1 MLNDYK
7 VMITGAT
14 SGMGLS
20 TAKEFISQGATVIGI
35 GRNFERTKDLGERFI
50 PFKCDIREEE
60 QIIAAAEFAE
70 EKFGRL
76 DTLILNAATGE
87 SATPSDVT
95 SEGYTNGFKM
105 YVLAPALF
113 TKYCEKLLRR
123 SDNPSILHTASQG
136 AYAIDDI
143 CVPYESLKAGQVD
156 YVRHAA
162 QWYINMHDK
171 SIYNIPLGARDP
183 IEDGANT
190 YIRVNVVCPGLIRT
204 NLLPG
209 ELWDALDS
217 DQLNWQIPSRRVGD
231 PEEVAR
237 LFAYLASDKAR
248 YISGSVILIDGGWG
262 TYHTSMTQFM

>member
-1 MLNDYK
+1 MLKAYIA
-7 VMITGAT
+7 MITGAT
-14 SGMGLS
+14 SGIGLA
-20 TAKEFISQGATVIGI
+20 TAKEFIAQGATVIGI
-35 GRNFERTKDLGERFI
+35 GRNFELTKDLGDHFI

-60 QIIAAAEFAE
+60 QIIAAAKFAE

-87 SATPSDVT
+87 SSNPTELT

-123 SDNPSILHTASQG
+123 SVNPSILHTASQG
-136 AYAIDDI
+136 AYALDDI

-162 QWYINMHDK
+162 QWYINLHDQ
-171 SIYNIPLGARDP
+171 SIYNIPTGPRP
-183 IEDGANT
+183 PVEEGANP

-209 ELWDALDS
+209 EMWDALNS
-217 DQLNWQIPSRRVGD
+217 EQLNWQIPSRRVGD
-231 PEEVAR
+231 AEEVAR
-237 LFAYLASDKAR
+237 LFAYLASEKAKF
-248 YISGSVILIDGGWG
+248 ISGSVILIDGGWG
-262 TYHTSMTQFM
+262 TFHTSMTQFM

>member
-1 MLNDYK
+1 MLSGYK
-7 VMITGAT
+7 AMITGAT
-14 SGMGLS
+14 SGMGLAA
-20 TAKEFISQGATVIGI
+20 AKEFIAQGATVIGI
-35 GRNFERTKDLGERFI
+35 GRNFERTKDLGGNFI
-50 PFKCDIREEE
+50 PFKCDIREED
-60 QIIAAAEFAE
+60 QIIAAAQFAE
-70 EKFGRL
+70 EKFGKL

-95 SEGYTNGFKM
+95 SEGYLNGFKM
-105 YVLAPALF
+105 YVLSPALF

-162 QWYINMHDK
+162 QWYINLHDK
-171 SIYNIPLGARDP
+171 SIYNIPLGPRDP
-183 IEDGANT
+183 VEEGANP

-209 ELWDALDS
+209 EMWDALDS

-231 PEEVAR
+231 AEEVGR

-262 TYHTSMTQFM
+262 TFHTSMTQFM

>member
-209 ELWDALDS
+209 EMWDALDS
-217 DQLNWQIPSRRVGD
+217 EQLNWQIPSRRVGD

>member
-1 MLNDYK
+1 MLKGYK
-7 VMITGAT
+7 AMITGAT
-14 SGMGLS
+14 SGMGLA
-20 TAKEFISQGATVIGI
+20 TAKEFIAQGADVIGI
-35 GRNFERTKDLGERFI
+35 GRNFERTKELGEHFI
-50 PFKCDIREEE
+50 PFKCDIRDED
-60 QIIAAAEFAE
+60 QIIAAAKFTE
-70 EKFGRL
+70 EKFGKL

-87 SATPSDVT
+87 AATPSNVT

-123 SDNPSILHTASQG
+123 SENPSILHTASQG

-162 QWYINMHDK
+162 QWYVNLHGQ
-171 SIYNIPLGARDP
+171 SIYNIPVAPRDP
-183 IEDGANT
+183 IEEGGNP

-209 ELWDALDS
+209 EMWDALNS

-231 PEEVAR
+231 AEEVGR
-237 LFAYLASDKAR
+237 LFAYLASDKAK
-248 YISGSVILIDGGWG
+248 YISGSVVLIDGGWG
-262 TYHTSMTQFM
+262 TSHTSMTQFM

>member
-209 ELWDALDS
+209 EMWDALDS